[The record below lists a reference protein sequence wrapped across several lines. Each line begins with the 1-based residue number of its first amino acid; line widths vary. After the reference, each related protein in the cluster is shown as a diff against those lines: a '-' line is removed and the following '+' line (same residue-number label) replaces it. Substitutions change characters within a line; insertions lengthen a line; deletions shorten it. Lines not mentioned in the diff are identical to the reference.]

1 MLKNVD
7 ELDEARTNWANKVDN
22 LSEGDVKTSMQG
34 EYENAA
40 KDINKDAINSLRA
53 LVDTYKKH
61 FDSVKSVVEGIKLYD
76 KPICRRTMAQ

>member
-1 MLKNVD
+1 VLKNVD

-61 FDSVKSVVEGIKLYD
+61 FDSVKSRASSCTTSPSAG
-76 KPICRRTMAQ
+76 RTMAQ